1 MQLFIDCE
9 FNSMGGGL
17 ISMALVSEDGERE
30 FYEVVECSEA
40 IDPWVKENVM
50 PILEKDPI
58 PLVEFQDRLKKFL
71 GQFPAVHVTADYPDD
86 IKHFCN
92 AVITGAGEWFEVQP
106 LTMEVDEEC
115 SAKASAVPH
124 NALHD
129 ARAIR
134 KSWLAANGIAE

>member
-17 ISMALVSEDGERE
+17 ISMALVSEDGDRE

-58 PLVEFQDRLKKFL
+58 PRDEFQSRLKKFL

-86 IKHFCN
+86 IKYFCES
-92 AVITGAGEWFEVQP
+92 VITGAGEWFEVQP
-106 LTMEVDEEC
+106 LTMEVDDQC

-134 KSWLAANGIAE
+134 QSWLKTNGYDD